1 MTLPTAATKAE
12 IALLLLRFFSF
23 LCVDASFLITFLPS
37 SVSACRPPGGG
48 TLGENGVMP
57 RGEQEVQPGPHRPA
71 GEPKPGPDRTDIV
84 PTRRAPFQGYAR
96 RFDP

>member
-1 MTLPTAATKAE
+1 MTLQTAATKAE
-12 IALLLLRFFSF
+12 IAALLLRFFSF
-23 LCVDASFLITFLPS
+23 LRVDASFLILFFPLCV
-37 SVSACRPPGGG
+37 SVCRSLGG
-48 TLGENGVMP
+48 TLGENDVMP